1 VTEAKIKK
9 KKINFIYKFK
19 RSANNLFMDFIVQK
33 WSIKPK
39 KVFLIDG
46 LGALL
51 SIFLLGFVLP
61 RLEELI
67 GMPEQTLYLLA
78 GLPCLFVI
86 YNLYSFFS
94 KESSTSILIKVIAIA
109 NMSYCTISLVAV
121 SYHFQKLTYLGVTY
135 FAMEIILILL
145 LAIIELKIASVLKTK
160 NS

>member
-1 VTEAKIKK
+1 
-9 KKINFIYKFK
+9 
-19 RSANNLFMDFIVQK
+19 MDFIVQK

-61 RLEELI
+61 RLDKFI

-78 GLPCLFVI
+78 SLPCLFVT
-86 YNLYSFFS
+86 YDVFCFLS
-94 KESSTSILIKVIAIA
+94 KERSTSNFIKTIALA
-109 NMSYCTISLVAV
+109 NISYCTLSIVAA
-121 SYHFQKLTYLGVTY
+121 SYHFERLTYLGMTY
-135 FAMEIILILL
+135 FTMEIILILL

>member
-1 VTEAKIKK
+1 
-9 KKINFIYKFK
+9 
-19 RSANNLFMDFIVQK
+19 MDFIVQK

-51 SIFLLGFVLP
+51 SIFLLGCVLP
-61 RLEELI
+61 RLEKYI

-78 GLPCLFVI
+78 SLPCLFVI
-86 YNLYSFFS
+86 YNLCSFFI
-94 KESSTSILIKVIAIA
+94 KEISTSILIKVIAIA
-109 NMSYCTISLVAV
+109 NMSYCTISIVAV
-121 SYHFQKLTYLGVTY
+121 SYHFQKLTYLGITY

>member
-1 VTEAKIKK
+1 
-9 KKINFIYKFK
+9 
-19 RSANNLFMDFIVQK
+19 MDFIVQK

-61 RLEELI
+61 RLDKFI

-78 GLPCLFVI
+78 SLPCLFVI

-94 KESSTSILIKVIAIA
+94 KERSTSNLIKTIALA
-109 NMSYCTISLVAV
+109 NISYCTLSMVAV
-121 SYHFQKLTYLGVTY
+121 SYHFERLTYLGMAY
-135 FAMEIILILL
+135 FTMEIILILL

-160 NS
+160 NSY